1 MATIFVSVASY
12 RDPACTATIN
22 SIFAKAAFPS
32 RVFVGLVQQNDE
44 SDTDCLD
51 TEAFDGSPYL
61 QNIRTIRI
69 NSSDAKGPTYAR
81 YLCASLYHGE
91 TFFCQIDSH
100 MTFVDKWDT
109 ICIEMMRELQQLHG
123 VAKPILSHYP
133 RELKDEADYMKM
145 EETER
150 YKVPT
155 ICKSFFNERGMISFK
170 GAQFVDTKR
179 EMYTET
185 PFMAAGF
192 LFTIGRVLKEVPFDP
207 TLDYVFVGEEILHS
221 VRMWTHGYNI
231 FTPRENVIFHE
242 YTREKK
248 PKIWTDKKYSDE
260 VAFGRIKEMLK
271 LGDSN
276 PKSES
281 SSRFG
286 LGHERSL
293 EQFYQFA
300 GINVGAKSESR
311 DFCAT
316 TSQSMPTT
324 ESPHPPHTPHAPQ
337 IRMVEHF
344 AGPVSAKKNMAWP
357 TAAAHEIKKRLDNM
371 AQVEIRA
378 LDGVVHVQID
388 VLKKLPLF
396 LDTDAEPWQSTS
408 VFELPFVETKA
419 LNTIIRLLNV
429 KQDCDFNE
437 YLRFVDISDIKTC
450 LRAADFL
457 MVDSVVDILLRMLIG
472 RLRDSKSP
480 EDFSFTI

>member
-1 MATIFVSVASY
+1 MAGFLFEKVQQAAATTAALTLRGPGLLAALGFSLQLFGKQDTLSEHLHQVGLASLLQGLPISLAADDVSTTTSAFPTPGDSCHNFLFLFEETRRKKTKMATIFVSVASY
-12 RDPACTATIN
+12 RDPACTSTIN

-91 TFFCQIDSH
+91 TYFCQIDSH

-109 ICIEMMRELQQLHG
+109 LCIEMMRELQQLHG

-179 EMYTET
+179 EVYTET

-192 LFTIGRVLKEVPFDP
+192 LFTIGGALKEVPFDP

-231 FTPRENVIFHE
+231 FTPRENIIFHE

-248 PKIWTDKKYSDE
+248 PKIWTDKQYSDE
-260 VAFGRIKEMLK
+260 AAFGRIKEMLK
-271 LGDSN
+271 LGESN
-276 PKSES
+276 PKSETNP
-281 SSRFG
+281 RFG

-293 EQFYQFA
+293 EQFYNFA

-316 TSQSMPTT
+316 TQAR
-324 ESPHPPHTPHAPQ
+324 PPPPPPPPQRPEHA
-337 IRMVEHF
+337 RMVEHF
-344 AGPVSAKKNMAWP
+344 AGPA
-357 TAAAHEIKKRLDNM
+357 
-371 AQVEIRA
+371 
-378 LDGVVHVQID
+378 
-388 VLKKLPLF
+388 
-396 LDTDAEPWQSTS
+396 ST
-408 VFELPFVETKA
+408 K
-419 LNTIIRLLNV
+419 LNV
-429 KQDCDFNE
+429 TWVKRVI
-437 YLRFVDISDIKTC
+437 YLCFVAILVWLVSIK
-450 LRAADFL
+450 FG
-457 MVDSVVDILLRMLIG
+457 I
-472 RLRDSKSP
+472 
-480 EDFSFTI
+480 